1 MKSVKKFYCSS
12 CGSSFDHQSKLTRHQ
27 KTRRH
32 ALLVEFG
39 ELAVEREDIREAP
52 LQTAGSSSTDEV
64 HYYLCA
70 KIYQY

>member
-39 ELAVEREDIREAP
+39 ELAVESEDSGKHLYR
-52 LQTAGSSSTDEV
+52 LQAA
-64 HYYLCA
+64 LA
-70 KIYQY
+70 LMRFIIIYVQRFI

>member
-39 ELAVEREDIREAP
+39 ELAVESEDSREAP
-52 LQTAGSSSTDEV
+52 LQTAGNSSTDEV
-64 HYYLCA
+64 RLLF
-70 KIYQY
+70 